1 MTAPLKTRP
10 VGRATPMV
18 NGIDKVTGKARFT
31 ADLPHAHALVG
42 RILRS
47 TQAHA
52 RLVRVDTSLARAL
65 PGVAAVV
72 TGEDCGESLGV
83 EPIPTNEYPLARD
96 RIRYR
101 GEAVAAVAAVDEA
114 TAAAALDLIHVE
126 VEDLPASYGWAE
138 TCADGAPLL
147 HKSVPGNIE
156 RDSHHQFGDVTAG
169 FAAADLVREE
179 SYVNAEIAQVPM
191 EPHAAL
197 ATYDP
202 VADHLTL
209 SSATQVPYFGRLTAA
224 RCLGLDVARVRVVTP
239 FVGGGFGARTEPLN
253 VEIIACLLARATG
266 GTVRMVL
273 DREETF
279 VTHRGRARTETRIK
293 LGMTR
298 DGKLTACTC
307 EVHQI
312 GGAYVGYGIPCV
324 RHAGASLDALY
335 GIPAI
340 RFDAYRVY
348 TNTPPFGAMRGQGTV
363 EVRHAF
369 DCLLDTMAAEL
380 GLDAFAIRRANLVE
394 APAQTAGGVVISSYG
409 LPDCLDWAE
418 EASGWRTRKDSL
430 PPGKGLGMAC
440 SHYISGPAKPSFAGE
455 PNAVVALKLDFDGSI
470 SILTGALDIGQGSS
484 TVIVQTVAEVLGV
497 DAARLRLV
505 DLDSAVTPRDEGTC
519 YSRVTYMVCN
529 AAIRAAENL
538 KGVLVDAAARR
549 LDAEPADIEWD
560 GTVFRVAGTQDGGL
574 PFDEV
579 CTEALNATG
588 TLTVKGVY
596 AVPDTHPNGRFK
608 GASVLPTL
616 GFSYAAC
623 VVEITVDPDTFLV
636 TVDKVWAAH
645 DCGFAI
651 NPLAVEGQIQGS
663 VWMGMGQAL
672 SEGNRYHNGL
682 PLTAGIMGYGVPT
695 MVESPPIEVKIV
707 ESLDPNGP
715 FGAKEAGEGSLAG
728 FLPALANAIHH
739 VLGVR
744 LTELPMTPDR
754 IMDAVVAKRR
764 KGGAR

>member
-1 MTAPLKTRP
+1 MTAPVGTRP
-10 VGRATPMV
+10 AGRPTPLV
-18 NGIDKVTGKARFT
+18 NGIDKVTGKALFT

-42 RILRS
+42 RILRA
-47 TQAHA
+47 THAHA
-52 RLVRVDTSLARAL
+52 RILRVDVSLARAL

-72 TGEDCGESLGV
+72 TGADCSQSLGV
-83 EPIPTNEYPLARD
+83 EPIPTNEYPLAREH
-96 RIRYR
+96 IRYR

-114 TAAAALDLIHVE
+114 TAAAALDLIRME
-126 VEDLPASYGWAE
+126 VEELPTQFERADTLAE
-138 TCADGAPLL
+138 GAVVL

-156 RDSHHQFGDVTAG
+156 RDSHHEFGDVAAG

-179 SYVNAEIAQVPM
+179 TYVNAEIAQVPM

-202 VADHLTL
+202 VADQLTL

-224 RCLGLDVARVRVVTP
+224 RCLGMDVARVRVVTP

-253 VEIIACLLARATG
+253 VEIIACLLARAG
-266 GTVRMVL
+266 GGAVRMVL

-279 VTHRGRARTETRIK
+279 VTHRGRARTETRVK

-298 DGKLTACTC
+298 DGRLTACTC

-312 GGAYVGYGIPCV
+312 GGAYVGYGVPCV

-335 GIPAI
+335 RIPAV
-340 RFDAYRVY
+340 RYDAYRVY

-369 DCLLDTMAAEL
+369 DCLLDTMAMEL
-380 GLDAFAIRRANLVE
+380 GLDSFAVRRANLLE
-394 APAQTAGGVVISSYG
+394 APAQTIGGVVVNSYG
-409 LPDCLDWAE
+409 LPECLDWVE
-418 EASGWRTRKDSL
+418 EASEWRNRKGAMA
-430 PPGKGLGMAC
+430 PGKGLGMAC

-455 PNAVVALKLDFDGSI
+455 PNAIVALKLDFDGSI

-484 TVIVQTVAEVLGV
+484 TVIVQTVADVLRV
-497 DAARLRLV
+497 DIARLRLV
-505 DLDSAVTPRDEGTC
+505 DLDSTVTPRDEGTC
-519 YSRVTYMVCN
+519 YSRVTFMVCN
-529 AAIRAAENL
+529 AAIIAAENL
-538 KGVLVDAAARR
+538 KSVLVAAAARR
-549 LDAEPADIEWD
+549 LDADAGDIEWD
-560 GTVFRVAGTQDGGL
+560 GTVFRVAGDQDGGL
-574 PFDEV
+574 PFAEV

-588 TLTVKGVY
+588 TLTVKGVF
-596 AVPDTHPNGRFK
+596 AVPDSYPKGRFK
-608 GASVLPTL
+608 GASVLPSL

-623 VVEITVDPDTFLV
+623 VVEVSVDPDTFLV

-672 SEGNRYHNGL
+672 SEGNRYHQGL

-695 MVESPPIEVKIV
+695 IAESPPIEVKIV
-707 ESLDPNGP
+707 ESMDPNGP

-728 FLPALANAIHH
+728 FLSALANAIEDA
-739 VLGVR
+739 VGVR

-754 IMDAVVAKRR
+754 IMDALVAKQH